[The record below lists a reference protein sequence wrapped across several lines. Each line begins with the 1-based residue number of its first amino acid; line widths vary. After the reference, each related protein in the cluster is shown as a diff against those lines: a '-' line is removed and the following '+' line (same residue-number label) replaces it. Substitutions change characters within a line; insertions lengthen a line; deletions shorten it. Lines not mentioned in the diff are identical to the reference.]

1 MGALVAV
8 RAAVGCAVGALV
20 LAVVAV
26 GGLPSCV
33 SDAGCG
39 AVASLEGAVAVSG
52 AGATTDAALVVGD
65 DVPCAPAI
73 AVPALNDR
81 LHQHQ
86 LQLQLLTE
94 SDLQAPSSKEGRMH
108 ARCGSSILCNMRHAA
123 SSTVVILHD
132 TCGFTGAHRLALMYN
147 SLQQNI
153 WHRGDLVASTWLSWV
168 QKGTC

>member
-73 AVPALNDR
+73 AAPALSDR
-81 LHQHQ
+81 LHQHRV
-86 LQLQLLTE
+86 QLLTE
-94 SDLQAPSSKEGRMH
+94 SNSQAPSGMEGSMH
-108 ARCGSSILCNMRHAA
+108 AQCGSSVLCNMRHAA
-123 SSTVVILHD
+123 SSTIVILD
-132 TCGFTGAHRLALMYN
+132 GTCAFTGARRLVLMYS
-147 SLQQNI
+147 SLQQHI
-153 WHRGDLVASTWLSWV
+153 WQR
-168 QKGTC
+168 